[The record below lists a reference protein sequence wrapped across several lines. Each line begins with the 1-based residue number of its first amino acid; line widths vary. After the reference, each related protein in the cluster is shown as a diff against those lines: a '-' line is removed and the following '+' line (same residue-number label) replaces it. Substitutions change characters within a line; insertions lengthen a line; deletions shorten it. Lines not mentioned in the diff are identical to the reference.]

1 MSGNEVGRLGRCGDA
16 MASRRSLPLQVQIA
30 GKKLEIGSALQERI
44 AYGLEARV
52 SKYFNRTGEAF
63 VTVSKPGWAFYCDCS
78 IHLPS
83 GVTLQAHGEGDDG
96 YQAFEQALDK
106 IEKRVRRYKNR
117 LRDHRS
123 QTNGSEV
130 ASERIILAPVGNDE
144 LEDNIDGELGLDGNS
159 GDAPAIVAESDTHI
173 RTMTVSMAVMQLDL
187 SDSPAV
193 LFRHAAHGRL
203 NMVYRRPDGN
213 VGWVDPGKDG

>member
-1 MSGNEVGRLGRCGDA
+1 M
-16 MASRRSLPLQVQIA
+16 QVQIA
-30 GKKLEIGSALQERI
+30 GKKIEVGAALQERI
-44 AYGLEARV
+44 SFGLESRV

-96 YQAFEQALDK
+96 YQAFEMALDK

-117 LRDHRS
+117 LRDHRAAP
-123 QTNGSEV
+123 NGAGAAPEI
-130 ASERIILAPVGNDE
+130 AAERIILPRDE
-144 LEDNIDGELGLDGNS
+144 TDEPDNAESGLEGAA
-159 GDAPAIVAESDTHI
+159 GDAPAIVAESDTKI
-173 RTMTVSMAVMQLDL
+173 STMTVSMAVMQLEL
-187 SDSPAV
+187 ADSPAI
-193 LFRHAAHGRL
+193 LFRNAAHGRL

>member
-1 MSGNEVGRLGRCGDA
+1 M
-16 MASRRSLPLQVQIA
+16 QVQIA
-30 GKKLEIGSALQERI
+30 GKKLEVGSALQERI
-44 AYGLEARV
+44 AYGLESRV

-63 VTVSKPGWAFYCDCS
+63 VTVAKPGWAFMVDCS

-117 LRDHRS
+117 LRDHRA
-123 QTNGSEV
+123 QPGE
-130 ASERIILAPVGNDE
+130 AAAERIILAPAVPV
-144 LEDNIDGELGLDGNS
+144 DGEDVDDLESGLDGAD
-159 GDAPAIVAESDTHI
+159 GEAPAIVAESDTTV
-173 RTMTVSMAVMQLDL
+173 RTMTVSMAVLQLEL

-193 LFRHAAHGRL
+193 LFRNAAHGRL

-213 VGWVDPGKDG
+213 FGWVDPEKNG

>member
-1 MSGNEVGRLGRCGDA
+1 M
-16 MASRRSLPLQVQIA
+16 QVQVA
-30 GKKLEIGSALQERI
+30 GKKIEVGAALQERI
-44 AYGLEARV
+44 AYGLESRV

-63 VTVSKPGWAFYCDCS
+63 VTVAKPGWSFTVDCS

-96 YQAFEQALDK
+96 YQAFEMALDK

-117 LRDHRS
+117 LRDHRPAS
-123 QTNGSEV
+123 NGNGAAET
-130 ASERIILAPVGNDE
+130 AFERIIVTRDE
-144 LEDNIDGELGLDGNS
+144 TEEPESDGGLDGS
-159 GDAPAIVAESDTHI
+159 PGDAPTIVAESDTQI
-173 RTMTVSMAVMQLDL
+173 RTMTVSMAVMQLEL
-187 SDSPAV
+187 ADSPAV
-193 LFRHAAHGRL
+193 MFRNAVHGRL

>member
-1 MSGNEVGRLGRCGDA
+1 M
-16 MASRRSLPLQVQIA
+16 QVQIA
-30 GKKLEIGSALQERI
+30 GKKLEVGSALQERI
-44 AYGLEARV
+44 SFGLESRV

-63 VTVSKPGWAFYCDCS
+63 VTVSKPGWAFNVDCS

-117 LRDHRS
+117 LRDHRAPP
-123 QTNGSEV
+123 NGAAPEV
-130 ASERIILAPVGNDE
+130 AAERIILAPTASDE
-144 LEDNIDGELGLDGNS
+144 DDAALNGESMLANADGGDE
-159 GDAPAIVAESDTHI
+159 GDAPAIVAESDMHI
-173 RTMTVSMAVMQLDL
+173 RTMTVSMAVMQLEL
-187 SDSPAV
+187 ADSPAV
-193 LFRHAAHGRL
+193 LFRNAAHGRL

-213 VGWVDPGKDG
+213 FGWVDPGKDG

>member
-1 MSGNEVGRLGRCGDA
+1 
-16 MASRRSLPLQVQIA
+16 LQVQVA
-30 GKKLEIGSALQERI
+30 GKKIEVGSALQERI
-44 AYGLEARV
+44 AYGLESRV

-63 VTVSKPGWAFYCDCS
+63 VTVSKPGWAFYVDCS

-117 LRDHRS
+117 LRDHRPKDAIP
-123 QTNGSEV
+123 TEM
-130 ASERIILAPVGNDE
+130 ASERIILPPPVDRDDDE
-144 LEDNIDGELGLDGNS
+144 EGSGLDGAN
-159 GDAPAIVAESDTHI
+159 GEAPTIVAESDTHI
-173 RTMTVSMAVMQLDL
+173 RTMTVSMAVMQLEL
-187 SDSPAV
+187 ADSPAL
-193 LFRHAAHGRL
+193 LFRNAAHGRL

>member
-1 MSGNEVGRLGRCGDA
+1 
-16 MASRRSLPLQVQIA
+16 LQVQIA
-30 GKKLEIGSALQERI
+30 GKKLEVGSALQERI
-44 AYGLEARV
+44 AYGLESRV

-63 VTVSKPGWAFYCDCS
+63 VTVAKPGWAFMVDCS

-117 LRDHRS
+117 LRDHRA
-123 QTNGSEV
+123 QGVPGE
-130 ASERIILAPVGNDE
+130 AAAERIILAPPPVA
-144 LEDNIDGELGLDGNS
+144 DGEDVDDGESLLDGAD
-159 GDAPAIVAESDTHI
+159 GEAPAIVAESDTTL
-173 RTMTVSMAVMQLDL
+173 RTMTVSMAVWQLEL

-193 LFRHAAHGRL
+193 LFRNAAHGRL

-213 VGWVDPGKDG
+213 FGWVDPEKDG

>member
-1 MSGNEVGRLGRCGDA
+1 
-16 MASRRSLPLQVQIA
+16 LQVQIA
-30 GKKLEIGSALQERI
+30 GKKLEVGAALQERI
-44 AYGLEARV
+44 AYGLESRV

-63 VTVSKPGWAFYCDCS
+63 VTVAKPGWAFMVDCS

-117 LRDHRS
+117 LRDHRA
-123 QTNGSEV
+123 QPGE
-130 ASERIILAPVGNDE
+130 AAAERIILAPQAA
-144 LEDNIDGELGLDGNS
+144 IDGEDIEDVESSRDGAD
-159 GDAPAIVAESDTHI
+159 GDAPAIVAESDTTV
-173 RTMTVSMAVMQLDL
+173 RTMTVSMAVLQLEL

-193 LFRHAAHGRL
+193 LFRNAAHGRL

-213 VGWVDPGKDG
+213 FGWVDPEKNG